1 MKRKNNVSIYMTDEE
16 KAVVERAAKAE
27 GFTLALFVRRAAL
40 REAEQVNART
50 KAK

>member
-16 KAVVERAAKAE
+16 KASVEKAARAE

-40 REAEQVNART
+40 REAERL
-50 KAK
+50 AKEDKHK